1 MYREMGGGLL
11 LLKHEYSIMC
21 NMIMLAIFVRL
32 YAFEI
37 KYILSSF
44 PAKSNGMIMFYTH
57 AILFFRHVMSVCSGD
72 FM

>member
-1 MYREMGGGLL
+1 
-11 LLKHEYSIMC
+11 MC
-21 NMIMLAIFVRL
+21 NMIMLVIFVRL